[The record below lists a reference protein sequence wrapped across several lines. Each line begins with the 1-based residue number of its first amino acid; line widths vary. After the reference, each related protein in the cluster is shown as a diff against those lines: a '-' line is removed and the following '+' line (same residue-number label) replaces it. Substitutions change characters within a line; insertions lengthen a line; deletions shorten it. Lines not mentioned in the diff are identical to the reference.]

1 MKSLKKTEKIFSNS
15 IDISTKAEYIVTIKS
30 YLHPNKRFGKERKM
44 KKVLSVLAVLA
55 VAAGFAFADAAAA
68 ANFGSNGNTF
78 KLKTT
83 VKAHPH
89 VFFLST
95 NGGTS
100 ALAADAIVKED
111 VDLTTSGTYD
121 SVKLYLAA
129 GGNQTTSKSYTVT
142 VSDTDF
148 VGDANSA
155 TTVETDVVLS
165 LSETAISALAGKPS
179 LTEKSTATISV
190 PAGKTSLTEVSTVTV
205 NWTGVPALAADT
217 YVDTITVTVAA
228 N

>member
-1 MKSLKKTEKIFSNS
+1 
-15 IDISTKAEYIVTIKS
+15 
-30 YLHPNKRFGKERKM
+30 M

-55 VAAGFAFADAAAA
+55 VAAGFAFADAAA
-68 ANFGSNGNTF
+68 NFGSTF

-83 VKAHPH
+83 VKAQPH

-95 NGGTS
+95 DSGSS
-100 ALAADAIVKED
+100 ALAADAVVDEN
-111 VDLTTSGTYD
+111 VDLTKDGTYD

-129 GGNQTTSKSYTVT
+129 GGNQNAEKSYTVS
-142 VSDTDF
+142 VADTDF

-155 TTVETDVVLS
+155 TTVKTDVVLS

-179 LTEKSTATISV
+179 PTEKSTAPISV

>member
-55 VAAGFAFADAAAA
+55 VAGVSAFAAD
-68 ANFGSNGNTF
+68 NFGSNGNTF

-83 VKAHPH
+83 VDAQPH

-95 NGGTS
+95 DGGAN
-100 ALAADAIVKED
+100 ALAADAIVKDD

-129 GGNQTTSKSYTVT
+129 GGNQTTSKSYTVS
-142 VSDTDF
+142 VADTDF
-148 VGDANSA
+148 VGVANSA
-155 TTVETDVVLS
+155 VKVATDLA
-165 LSETAISALAGKPS
+165 LSETAI
-179 LTEKSTATISV
+179 TV
-190 PAGKTSLTEVSTVTV
+190 PAGKTSVTPESTVTV
-205 NWTGVPALAADT
+205 SWTGVPTLAADT
-217 YVDTITVTVAA
+217 YIDTITVTVAA

>member
-1 MKSLKKTEKIFSNS
+1 
-15 IDISTKAEYIVTIKS
+15 
-30 YLHPNKRFGKERKM
+30 M

-68 ANFGSNGNTF
+68 DNFGSNGNTF

-83 VKAHPH
+83 VKAQPH

-95 NGGTS
+95 DSGSS
-100 ALAADAIVKED
+100 ALAADAVVDEN
-111 VDLTTSGTYD
+111 VDLTKDGTYD
-121 SVKLYLAA
+121 SVKLYLKAD
-129 GGNQTTSKSYTVT
+129 GNQTKEKSYTVT

-148 VGDANSA
+148 VGVANSA
-155 TTVETDVVLS
+155 AKVETTLALS
-165 LSETAISALAGKPS
+165 KTAITVPAGKTS
-179 LTEKSTATISV
+179 VTEESTVTISV

>member
-1 MKSLKKTEKIFSNS
+1 
-15 IDISTKAEYIVTIKS
+15 
-30 YLHPNKRFGKERKM
+30 M

-55 VAAGFAFADAAAA
+55 VAAGFAFADAAA
-68 ANFGSNGNTF
+68 NFGSNGNTF

-83 VKAHPH
+83 VEAHPH

-95 NGGTS
+95 DKGVT
-100 ALAADAIVKED
+100 ALAAGADNFVKEN
-111 VDLTTSGTYD
+111 VDLTTEGSYNG
-121 SVKLYLAA
+121 VKLYLAA
-129 GGNQTTSKSYTVT
+129 DGNQTKEKSYTVT

-155 TTVETDVVLS
+155 TTVKTDVVLS

>member
-1 MKSLKKTEKIFSNS
+1 
-15 IDISTKAEYIVTIKS
+15 
-30 YLHPNKRFGKERKM
+30 M

-55 VAAGFAFADAAAA
+55 VAAGFAFADAAA
-68 ANFGSNGNTF
+68 NFDSNGNTF

-83 VKAHPH
+83 VEAHPH

-95 NGGTS
+95 DGGS
-100 ALAADAIVKED
+100 NALAADEVVDKN
-111 VDLTTSGTYD
+111 VDLTKDGTYD
-121 SVKLYLAA
+121 SVKLYLAV
-129 GGNQTTSKSYTVT
+129 GGNQTKEKSYTVT

-155 TTVETDVVLS
+155 TTVKTDVVLS
-165 LSETAISALAGKPS
+165 LSETAISALAGKPN

>member
-55 VAAGFAFADAAAA
+55 VAAGFAFADADAA

-83 VKAHPH
+83 VKAQPH

-95 NGGTS
+95 DGGS
-100 ALAADAIVKED
+100 NALAADEVVDKN
-111 VDLTTSGTYD
+111 VDLTKDGTYD
-121 SVKLYLAA
+121 GVKLYLAA
-129 GGNQTTSKSYTVT
+129 GGNQTMLKEYTVT
-142 VSDTDF
+142 VEDTDF
-148 VGDANSA
+148 KGVANPDAKVKTN
-155 TTVETDVVLS
+155 VVM
-165 LSETAISALAGKPS
+165 SET
-179 LTEKSTATISV
+179 TIKV
-190 PAGKTSLTEVSTVTV
+190 PAGKTSLTPESTVTV
-205 NWTGVPALAADT
+205 SWTGDSDLAADT
-217 YVDTITVTVAA
+217 YIDTITVTVGS
-228 N
+228 NH